1 MSKAEEKSKQR
12 RMEILPLLQESKESL
27 YIFKIEGSV
36 LWKGRKPD

>member
-12 RMEILPLLQESKESL
+12 RMEILPLLQESDKS
-27 YIFKIEGSV
+27 IDICKSEGSV